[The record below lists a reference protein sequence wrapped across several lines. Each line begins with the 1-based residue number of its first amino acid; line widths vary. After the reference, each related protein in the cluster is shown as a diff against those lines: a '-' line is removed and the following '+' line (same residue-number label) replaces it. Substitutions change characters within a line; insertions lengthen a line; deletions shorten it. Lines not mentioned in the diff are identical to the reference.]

1 MKVLSLFDGIS
12 CGRIALDRAGIDV
25 DRYVAYEIEPTAVK
39 IAQKN
44 YGSTE
49 EKGDVFAAKFEDYR
63 GFDLL
68 IGGSPCTYWSIAQK
82 ADRRETENSGLGWNL
97 FSQYI
102 RALKEGEIPYFLY
115 ENNYSMDGAI
125 KAEITKAFNQVMEER
140 RKDYPEHTAQ
150 YKAACNYSKIE
161 PIHINSGLVSA
172 QSRDRYYWTNIPGL
186 CQPKDMGITLQS
198 ILEFGYADR
207 NKSLCLARR
216 YAGFQGTESY
226 QCRRYF
232 GKSFGQAV
240 FKDKESRDKV
250 YLMWKEN
257 PYFDRGKAVEKDPH
271 TRLIR
276 QLTPT
281 ECERL
286 QTLPDGYTDG
296 AGVSDIMRI
305 EAIGNGWTV
314 NVIAHLLSGF
324 NRATQ
329 PKKFDFGV

>member
-12 CGRIALDRAGIDV
+12 CGRVALDRAGIQV
-25 DRYVAYEIEPTAVK
+25 DKYCAYEIEKTAIQ

-44 YGSTE
+44 WSDIE
-49 EKGDVFAAKFEDYR
+49 EKGDVFAANFADYR

-82 ADRRETENSGLGWNL
+82 ADRRETENSGLGWDL

-115 ENNYSMDGAI
+115 ENNYSMDDGI
-125 KAEITKAFNQVMEER
+125 RAEITKAFNEVMED
-140 RKDYPEHTAQ
+140 RKKNFPEHTAQ

-161 PIHINSGLVSA
+161 PIHINSSLVSA
-172 QSRDRYYWTNIPGL
+172 QSRDRLYWTNIPNFVM
-186 CQPKDMGITLQS
+186 PKNAGITLQS
-198 ILEFGYADR
+198 ILEFGHADR
-207 NKSLCLARR
+207 NKALCLARR

-240 FKDKESRDKV
+240 FASKEARDQV
-250 YLMWKEN
+250 YNEWKAN
-257 PYFDRGKAVEKDPH
+257 PYFDKGKLVEKDPH
-271 TRLIR
+271 KRRIR
-276 QLTPT
+276 QLTVT

-286 QTLPDGYTDG
+286 QTLPDGYTQG
-296 AGVSDIMRI
+296 AGVSDAMCI
-305 EAIGNGWTV
+305 EAIGNGWTCDIIK
-314 NVIAHLLSGF
+314 NFFMGF
-324 NRATQ
+324 SREGQ